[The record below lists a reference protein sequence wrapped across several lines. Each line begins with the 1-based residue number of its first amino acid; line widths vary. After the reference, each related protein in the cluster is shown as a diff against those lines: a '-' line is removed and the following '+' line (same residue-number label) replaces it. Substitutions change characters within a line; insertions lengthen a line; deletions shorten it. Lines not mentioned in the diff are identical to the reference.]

1 MLVNT
6 TTNRPVYL
14 INKDPRANLID
25 MEAHTW
31 TRHPERDDLVR
42 NLAAYS
48 RGDET
53 ILLTVDELKRVVAG
67 VKAMQEVES
76 FDEACMFLQT
86 LPRELQL
93 IARMFGH
100 REIDQ
105 ALLTNSPSTTLRKM
119 AQDIRDKRI
128 AKEKA
133 RKAQEA
139 ALAREATK
147 TPPAPKKPK
156 KTPPKKQEV
165 HGVVLTEKQI
175 QFLQAVPEKKYLTTT
190 DMKHALPEMSG
201 MALGA
206 IISTLREKKLLTT
219 EKTGGNAHIEFTD
232 LGKEVIKC
240 LVSR

>member
-14 INKDPRANLID
+14 VNKDPKANLID
-25 MEAHTW
+25 MEANTW
-31 TRHPERDDLVR
+31 TRHPERDDLVHR
-42 NLAAYS
+42 LAAYS

-93 IARMFGH
+93 IARMFGV

-147 TPPAPKKPK
+147 TPPAQRKPK

-165 HGVVLTEKQI
+165 AGVVLTEKQV
-175 QFLQAVPEKKYLTTT
+175 QFLQAVPDKKYLTTT
-190 DMKHALPEMSG
+190 DMKNALPEMSP
-201 MALGA
+201 MAIGA
-206 IISTLREKKLLTT
+206 VVSTLREKGVIRV

-232 LGKEVIKC
+232 LGKEVMKC
-240 LVSR
+240 L